1 MLPNV
6 TFVCVRNRVRST
18 FAEFYLSHMFGEKN
32 EKPAA
37 VSSAGFMP
45 TALQDQLDEARI
57 PIPEPFF
64 NRPMSELTRAA
75 LDEKGIRVPHGWR
88 SKALTPEMV
97 EEADLLVTALGE
109 QKEELAAIY
118 EDARNRIFSIR
129 ELSEREDYLFFE
141 DFSAPALDENYWHQ
155 VEEEPKFVSKVL
167 RAWEETLIM
176 AFPNIMKQ
184 LGYE

>member
-1 MLPNV
+1 MPPHV

-18 FAEFYLSHMFGEKN
+18 FAEFYLTHMFRDRA
-32 EKPAA
+32 EKPA

-45 TALQDQLDEARI
+45 RALQDQLGEARI

-64 NRPMSELTRAA
+64 NRPMSSVTRAA
-75 LDEKGIRVPHGWR
+75 LGEKGVRAPHGWR
-88 SKALTPEMV
+88 SKALTLEMI
-97 EEADLLVTALGE
+97 EKADLLVTALGE
-109 QKEELAAIY
+109 QKEELAGIY

-129 ELSEREDYLFFE
+129 ELSGREDYLLFE
-141 DFSAPALDENYWHQ
+141 DFSAPALDENYWHY
-155 VEEEPKFVSKVL
+155 VEEDPEFVSKVL

-184 LGYE
+184 LGCE